1 MNLGNVYTTGP
12 SLDAW
17 VALTDLYGDDMLTPV
32 HLGQVL
38 NVCGTEAALYCLK
51 CADDALIRRVMAR
64 WVLGATALPAEP
76 PEAMLHVLRRLA
88 AGPVA
93 GLPTSKETL
102 DLTCSVAWGYFERLA
117 PKAYD
122 RLRGLFTSNAE
133 AIREVEFAR
142 CSAWVTGRSPAYRLF
157 NVYAATDK
165 PKAHAILREVIA

>member
-17 VALTDLYGDDMLTPV
+17 CKLTDLYGDDMLTPV

-38 NVCGTEAALYCLK
+38 NICGPETALYCLK
-51 CADDALIRRVMAR
+51 CADDTLIRRVMAR
-64 WVLGATALPAEP
+64 WVLEATALPAEP

-102 DLTCSVAWGYFERLA
+102 DLTCSAAWSYFKRLA

-122 RLRGLFTSNAE
+122 RLSGLVTSNAE

-142 CSAWVTGRSPAYRLF
+142 CSAWVTGLSPACHMW
-157 NVYAATDK
+157 NVYNATDK